1 MYVWM
6 ASVAAIDTT
15 DIMYTI
21 QYSIQSILKQYIW
34 IVSILTPDK
43 IEPVLQ
49 CSRQTKFKT
58 ELILCLMHRHNSRI
72 SSNMICG
79 WQKCSPFNLDN
90 FIVRAQYEILGTCYF
105 VAYCIVGQCCH
116 DSMCLT
122 ICALNGCWIFLL
134 KCYQLNRLAWC
145 LPEANYP
152 ENAQII
158 RQLGNNSQGYYYQ
171 TVCLSAGWGWVIWS
185 QDMPPPASAEE

>member
-1 MYVWM
+1 MPHCSDGSLTTALCESWLVMVSSITSSINISSPSVLCVSSTCCNCWSVEYILLYQLFNSDDTLCYHSSSYCRCMYSMIYRTDACMKISVFKEELNMYVWM

-21 QYSIQSILKQYIW
+21 QYTIQSVLKQYIW

-79 WQKCSPFNLDN
+79 W
-90 FIVRAQYEILGTCYF
+90 
-105 VAYCIVGQCCH
+105 H
-116 DSMCLT
+116 
-122 ICALNGCWIFLL
+122 
-134 KCYQLNRLAWC
+134 
-145 LPEANYP
+145 
-152 ENAQII
+152 
-158 RQLGNNSQGYYYQ
+158 
-171 TVCLSAGWGWVIWS
+171 
-185 QDMPPPASAEE
+185 